1 MSLHIAILKGQPD
14 EAEIAALSA
23 ALWAWLQSQNNAE
36 PPATPNASAWQ
47 RSGLLNST
55 ALGGWPISGT
65 TWECSE
71 RLAQPWQ
78 S

>member
-1 MSLHIAILKGQPD
+1 MSLKIEVLSGQPTD
-14 EAEIAALSA
+14 AEIAALSA
-23 ALWAWLQSQNNAE
+23 ALWVWQQKQQNMPE
-36 PPATPNASAWQ
+36 TPAAPSAWQ
-47 RSGLLNST
+47 RSGLLNTT
-55 ALGGWPISGT
+55 ALGGWPLKGS

>member
-1 MSLHIAILKGQPD
+1 MSFKIDVLSGQPS
-14 EAEIAALSA
+14 EIEMAALSA
-23 ALWAWLQSQNNAE
+23 ALWVLQATDTAPDQA
-36 PPATPNASAWQ
+36 PPVSAWQ
-47 RSGLLNST
+47 RSGLLNTT
-55 ALGGWPISGT
+55 ALGGWPLDGS